1 MDGMASTPAPVGR
14 VRWQIAFVALF
25 LLVGLF
31 GPVPGDNTFCK
42 SWDKLAEV
50 ELHGTVGQFAPAL
63 NAFVFALPSD
73 APPDARVGGKAIAD
87 SWNALYTTYLRNGG
101 DPKVVLQRNGVVP
114 GAIGGIT
121 AEWRDS
127 VDKAAGRR
135 LYDYAARKC
144 GPQPA

>member
-1 MDGMASTPAPVGR
+1 MAGQVPGGGR
-14 VRWQIAFVALF
+14 FRWQLLF
-25 LLVGLF
+25 LAIFVLVGLF
-31 GPVPGDNTFCK
+31 APVPGDDTFCS
-42 SWDKLAEV
+42 SWDKLGRV
-50 ELHGTVGQFAPAL
+50 ESRGTVGQFAPAL

-73 APPDARVGGKAIAD
+73 APADARVGGKSIAD

-101 DPKVVLQRNGVVP
+101 DPKVVLQKDGVVP

-127 VDKAAGRR
+127 VDKQAGRV

-144 GPQPA
+144 GPQAT